1 MNPPTP
7 QAVPSPWMPQFSD
20 SNAWQSWFQQ
30 ASVAASPVA
39 GKGVADLAVTLD
51 PVIVNQLQND
61 YMQQFTTLWQDLLAM
76 KTPPVADKRFKAP
89 AWQSNTLYAF
99 NAAAY
104 LLNARFLMS
113 MADAAQAPPKV
124 KQKIRFA
131 VQQTIDAM
139 SPSNFL
145 VTNPEAQKKILETKG
160 ESLTKGL
167 ANMLADMH
175 KGRISQTD
183 ESAFEVGRN
192 VATTEGAVVF
202 ENELFQL
209 IQYKP
214 LTETVYE
221 RPMLFVPPCIN
232 KYYIM
237 DLQPGNSLVRYTVDQ
252 GHTVFL
258 VSWRNA
264 DQSVAQ
270 ATWDDYISD
279 GVIKAIQVVQ
289 EISKQEQ
296 INALGFC
303 VGGTLIASALAILFA
318 RGEKPVTS
326 LTLFTALLDLGL
338 AASLGLWM
346 GLSKGFDVP
355 LPAPFHRV
363 LFAHIHL
370 AGGGWAG
377 MMILAVMSRFF
388 PQPHQRHP
396 IRAWLRFIVF
406 TIALIGFSAGLLIGS
421 EWYVI
426 FGSALAVVCLWYA
439 ADFTDTHFEI
449 PHSSWSR
456 AHSRNPSSLDRSGL
470 ADRSVGLPG
479 GRLDHIQCGCSCREH
494 RRVSFRLGNMAGR
507 NHKIHGRAI
516 PSGNRP
522 AQEYPCTNGG
532 LICPPYRQKFNR
544 ALSVKRR
551 PSWAAEIWPK
561 LAELISTVGL
571 LKIGWF
577 RTLTTSARNSRSRR
591 SSIRTRFCRFIS
603 SWNRDG
609 PSNLPKPNDPTSPG
623 AALTSSSLP

>member
-1 MNPPTP
+1 
-7 QAVPSPWMPQFSD
+7 MPQFSD

-326 LTLFTALLDLGL
+326 LTLLTALLDFSDTGVIDVYIDEAQVGKREQEIGRGGLMPGRDFAAAFSSLRSNDLVWNYVESNYLKGEEPPPFDLLYWNADSTNLPGPMFCWYLRNMYLENNLRKPGKLSVLDEKIDLGKINVPVFIYASREDHIVPWNSAYASNALLNIKKPRQNRFILGASGHIAGVINPPAQKKRSYWTNDNIVPDPKAWL
-338 AASLGLWM
+338 AGATEHAGSWWPEWSAFLMKHSGKKVNAPRKY
-346 GLSKGFDVP
+346 GSTKFKP
-355 LPAPFHRV
+355 IEPAPGR
-363 LFAHIHL
+363 
-370 AGGGWAG
+370 
-377 MMILAVMSRFF
+377 
-388 PQPHQRHP
+388 
-396 IRAWLRFIVF
+396 
-406 TIALIGFSAGLLIGS
+406 
-421 EWYVI
+421 YVKEK
-426 FGSALAVVCLWYA
+426 
-439 ADFTDTHFEI
+439 AD
-449 PHSSWSR
+449 
-456 AHSRNPSSLDRSGL
+456 
-470 ADRSVGLPG
+470 
-479 GRLDHIQCGCSCREH
+479 
-494 RRVSFRLGNMAGR
+494 
-507 NHKIHGRAI
+507 
-516 PSGNRP
+516 
-522 AQEYPCTNGG
+522 
-532 LICPPYRQKFNR
+532 
-544 ALSVKRR
+544 
-551 PSWAAEIWPK
+551 
-561 LAELISTVGL
+561 
-571 LKIGWF
+571 
-577 RTLTTSARNSRSRR
+577 
-591 SSIRTRFCRFIS
+591 
-603 SWNRDG
+603 
-609 PSNLPKPNDPTSPG
+609 
-623 AALTSSSLP
+623 